1 MFKHGNCRDL
11 PAETWEVR
19 SERKRT
25 GLNLLGEEAAVDEVG
40 SMVAFRGMKL
50 FCLED
55 SDDGDHLETTS

>member
-1 MFKHGNCRDL
+1 M
-11 PAETWEVR
+11 R